1 MWLEM
6 DTTPK
11 YLNCLEVAALL
22 HLVTTKV
29 AHDNHPDTP
38 VAKRTWIRD
47 PSKPSGPWFAIAP
60 SLLLRKLLWR
70 DVLHIVEALKQFY
83 QGQPCKELAFLI
95 HDSKRGALGSGT
107 VWAGGEKTDNQPGA
121 DNDHTATS

>member
-6 DTTPK
+6 DTTLK
-11 YLNCLEVAALL
+11 YMDKLEVAALL

-29 AHDNHPDTP
+29 AHDYHLDTP

-47 PSKPSGPWFAIAP
+47 PSKPSGSWFAIAP

-70 DVLHIVEALKQFY
+70 DVISLVEALKEYY
-83 QGQPCKELAFLI
+83 QQQPCKELAFLI
-95 HDSKRGALGSGT
+95 HDTKRGALGSGT
-107 VWAGGEKTDNQPGA
+107 VWAGGATTDNQPGA